1 MLSCDGGRL
10 ESLRPRRL
18 ETQHTS
24 TQNKRFGMATDLE
37 LYHHAWQPE
46 RRERVTLDTTATL
59 DAMNSV
65 QV

>member
-37 LYHHAWQPE
+37 LYHHA
-46 RRERVTLDTTATL
+46 
-59 DAMNSV
+59 
-65 QV
+65 